1 MFWYTLFT
9 SNNLDITNLGFVI
22 NQAINKKNMSYKDR
36 LMPLKLLTLKYR
48 QMHKDVKKVFKIIYM
63 TQKYHLKSNITSCLI
78 PEVININN

>member
-1 MFWYTLFT
+1 MTA
-9 SNNLDITNLGFVI
+9 SMSINNAKLLTVSHVI